1 MLFLHL
7 GAVVVGIGLLVGG
20 GELLVRAS
28 VATATRLRVAPFV
41 IGASVVAFG
50 TSFPELVVAVRA
62 SIGNHAGIIL
72 GNVAGSNIANVLL
85 AVGVAAACRP
95 LAGARGL
102 RLDALVM
109 LFATA
114 GFVGL
119 ALWVDVLTRLGGL
132 ALVVALAATTTL
144 SIRRAGADV
153 AQAAGEPATQSLAW
167 SAVVIMVS
175 LTMVAGGAEALVAG
189 ASGLA
194 RAFGVAEA
202 VIGLSIVAI
211 GTSLPE
217 VTVTALAALRRQGG
231 LALGGILGSNMF
243 NLLGVTGAAALA
255 HPLAM
260 HGVLTPLDLTVLV
273 GTTLF
278 LAGFLTLG
286 RSLHRSVGAGLVLL
300 QVLYLGAL
308 YAGSY

>member
-1 MLFLHL
+1 MPFLHL
-7 GAVVVGIGLLVGG
+7 GAVVAGIGLLVLG

-62 SIGNHAGIIL
+62 SIGNHAGFIL

-85 AVGVAAACRP
+85 AVGIAAACRP
-95 LAGARGL
+95 LAGAGGL
-102 RLDALVM
+102 RRDALVM
-109 LFATA
+109 LAATA

-132 ALVVALAATTTL
+132 ALVAALAAATMH
-144 SIRRAGADV
+144 SIRRAGTDM
-153 AQAAGEPATQSLAW
+153 AQAAGEPATRSLAW
-167 SAVVIMVS
+167 SAGVIVAS
-175 LTMVAGGAEALVAG
+175 LAMVAAGAEALVAG

-202 VIGLSIVAI
+202 VIGLSVVAI

-217 VTVTALAALRRQGG
+217 VSVTALAALRRQGG

-255 HPLAM
+255 HPLAVQ
-260 HGVLTPLDLTVLV
+260 GVLAPLDLAVLAA
-273 GTTLF
+273 TTLF
-278 LAGFLTLG
+278 LAGFLILG
-286 RSLHRSVGAGLVLL
+286 RTLPRGVGAGLVLV

-308 YAGSY
+308 YAGGY

>member
-1 MLFLHL
+1 MLLLHL
-7 GAVVVGIGLLVGG
+7 GAVVVGIGLLVVG
-20 GELLVRAS
+20 GEFLVRAS

-62 SIGNHAGIIL
+62 SIGDHAGFIL

-85 AVGVAAACRP
+85 AVGIAAACRP
-95 LAGARGL
+95 LVGTPGL
-102 RLDALVM
+102 RLDAVVM
-109 LFATA
+109 LIATA
-114 GFVGL
+114 AFAAL
-119 ALWVDVLTRLGGL
+119 ALWVDVLGRSGGL
-132 ALVVALAATTTL
+132 VLIAALAASTTHA
-144 SIRRAGADV
+144 IRRAGADL
-153 AQAAGEPATQSLAW
+153 AHAAGAPAPQSLAR
-167 SAVVIMVS
+167 SAVVIVAS
-175 LTMVAGGAEALVAG
+175 LAMVAGGAEALVAG

-194 RAFGVAEA
+194 RAFGVPEA

-260 HGVLTPLDLTVLV
+260 RGVLTPLDLAVLL
-273 GTTLF
+273 GATLF
-278 LAGFLTLG
+278 LAGFLILG
-286 RSLHRSVGAGLVLL
+286 RPLLRGVGAGLVLL
-300 QVLYLGAL
+300 QVAYLGAL
-308 YAGSY
+308 YAGGY